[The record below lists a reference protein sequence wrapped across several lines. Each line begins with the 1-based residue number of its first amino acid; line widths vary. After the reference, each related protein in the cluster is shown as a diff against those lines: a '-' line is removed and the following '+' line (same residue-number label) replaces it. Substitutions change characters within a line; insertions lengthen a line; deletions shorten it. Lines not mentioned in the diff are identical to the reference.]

1 MPPLNFKTMVAV
13 PSAKDFVDIVLSKT
27 QRQTPTVVH
36 NGWAI
41 QRVRQFYMRKVKF
54 TQANWNEK
62 LSAILDQFPKV
73 EDIHPFY
80 SDLLNVLYDKDHY
93 KLALGQINTARGL
106 IDRVCQG
113 ASPAPRRRRRG
124 APSGRRQRRPPPP
137 PSSEPPAAA
146 RRRAPGPVARAAA
159 RSLRMALCRRLRRA
173 GGPWA
178 AGAARGAPAAAVVLC
193 CPLRTAL
200 TPLSPSAPSS
210 SIRPYHTQTTF
221 VCSSTAT
228 RFTAARS

>member
-62 LSAILDQFPKV
+62 LSAILAQFPKV

-80 SDLLNVLYDKDHY
+80 SDLMNVLYDK
-93 KLALGQINTARGL
+93 
-106 IDRVCQG
+106 V
-113 ASPAPRRRRRG
+113 
-124 APSGRRQRRPPPP
+124 RPP
-137 PSSEPPAAA
+137 
-146 RRRAPGPVARAAA
+146 
-159 RSLRMALCRRLRRA
+159 
-173 GGPWA
+173 
-178 AGAARGAPAAAVVLC
+178 
-193 CPLRTAL
+193 
-200 TPLSPSAPSS
+200 
-210 SIRPYHTQTTF
+210 F
-221 VCSSTAT
+221 V
-228 RFTAARS
+228 